1 MCQKISSYYGLFSVP
16 LAERYLQKLDV
27 VLDHWEVHF
36 LRRGY
41 DFLRR
46 GIPEGAISA
55 LNYLE
60 LPPERRATAFA
71 GPMPVTPL
79 TGREAAEIRRGLG
92 HVLGME
98 ENRAVVSTPSAAA
111 STRMLMARFG

>member
-1 MCQKISSYYGLFSVP
+1 MCQGISSYYSLFSAA
-16 LAERYLQKLDV
+16 LAERYLQKLDIA
-27 VLDHWEVHF
+27 LDHWETHF

-55 LNYLE
+55 LNYLD
-60 LPPERRATAFA
+60 LPPERRATAFT

-79 TGREAAEIRRGLG
+79 TGREAEEIRRGLG
-92 HVLGME
+92 HVIAME
-98 ENRAVVSTPSAAA
+98 EKRLVVSVPSTAA
-111 STRMLMARFG
+111 SARMPMARFG

>member
-1 MCQKISSYYGLFSVP
+1 M
-16 LAERYLQKLDV
+16 QKLDL

-60 LPPERRATAFA
+60 LPLERRAAVFT

-79 TGREAAEIRRGLG
+79 TGREAEEIRRGLG
-92 HVLGME
+92 RVIAME
-98 ENRAVVSTPSAAA
+98 GARMVVSVPSAAA
-111 STRMLMARFG
+111 SARLPMARFG

>member
-1 MCQKISSYYGLFSVP
+1 MCGEISSYYDLFLAP

-27 VLDHWEVHF
+27 ALDHWEVHF

-46 GIPEGAISA
+46 DIPEGAISA

-60 LPPERRATAFA
+60 LPADRRAAVFT

-79 TGREAAEIRRGLG
+79 TGREVEEIRRGLG
-92 HVLGME
+92 HVIAME
-98 ENRAVVSTPSAAA
+98 EKRVVVSVPSAAA
-111 STRMLMARFG
+111 SDRMPMALFG

>member
-1 MCQKISSYYGLFSVP
+1 M
-16 LAERYLQKLDV
+16 QKLDV

-60 LPPERRATAFA
+60 LPPDRRAAVFT

-79 TGREAAEIRRGLG
+79 TGCEAEEIRRGLG
-92 HVLGME
+92 HVVAME
-98 ENRAVVSTPSAAA
+98 AKRVVVSAPSAAA
-111 STRMLMARFG
+111 SAQVPMARFG

>member
-1 MCQKISSYYGLFSVP
+1 MCQGISSYYDLFSAL

-27 VLDHWEVHF
+27 ALDHWEVHF

-60 LPPERRATAFA
+60 LPIERRAAVFT

-79 TGREAAEIRRGLG
+79 TGCEAEEIRRGLG
-92 HVLGME
+92 HVIAME
-98 ENRAVVSTPSAAA
+98 AKRVVISAPSA
-111 STRMLMARFG
+111 SSSDRMPMARFG

>member
-1 MCQKISSYYGLFSVP
+1 MCGEISSYYDLFSAP
-16 LAERYLQKLDV
+16 LAERYLRKLDV
-27 VLDHWEVHF
+27 ALDHWEVHF

-55 LNYLE
+55 LNYLD
-60 LPPERRATAFA
+60 LPIERRAAVFT

-79 TGREAAEIRRGLG
+79 TGREAEEIRHGLEY
-92 HVLGME
+92 VIAME
-98 ENRAVVSTPSAAA
+98 ETRMAVSAPPAAA
-111 STRMLMARFG
+111 SVHTPMARFG

>member
-1 MCQKISSYYGLFSVP
+1 MSSYYALFSAV
-16 LAERYLQKLDV
+16 LAERYLQKLDGAM
-27 VLDHWEVHF
+27 DHWEVHF

-60 LPPERRATAFA
+60 LPPDRRAAAFT

-79 TGREAAEIRRGLG
+79 TSREAEEIRRGLG
-92 HVLGME
+92 HVIAMDE
-98 ENRAVVSTPSAAA
+98 RRMVVSVPSVAA
-111 STRMLMARFG
+111 STRMPTARFG

>member
-1 MCQKISSYYGLFSVP
+1 MCQKMSSYYGLFSVA
-16 LAERYLQKLDV
+16 LAERYLQKLDA

-41 DFLRR
+41 DFLHR

-60 LPPERRATAFA
+60 LPPERRATVFA

-79 TGREAAEIRRGLG
+79 TDSETEEIRRGLG
-92 HVLGME
+92 HVIVKE
-98 ENRAVVSTPSAAA
+98 ENRAVVSAPSAAA
-111 STRMLMARFG
+111 SARMLMARVG

>member
-1 MCQKISSYYGLFSVP
+1 MCQEISSYYDLFSAL
-16 LAERYLQKLDV
+16 LAERYLQRLDGAM
-27 VLDHWEVHF
+27 DHWEVHF

-46 GIPEGAISA
+46 GNSEGAISA

-60 LPPERRATAFA
+60 LPSERRAAVFA

-79 TGREAAEIRRGLG
+79 TGREAEEIRRGLG
-92 HVLGME
+92 HVIAME
-98 ENRAVVSTPSAAA
+98 EKRVVVSAPPAAA
-111 STRMLMARFG
+111 SDRMPMARFG

>member
-1 MCQKISSYYGLFSVP
+1 M
-16 LAERYLQKLDV
+16 QKLDA

-60 LPPERRATAFA
+60 LPREHRAVVFA

-79 TGREAAEIRRGLG
+79 TGREAEEIRRGLG
-92 HVLGME
+92 HVIAME
-98 ENRAVVSTPSAAA
+98 ENRVVVPVPPAAA
-111 STRMLMARFG
+111 SARMPMARFG

>member
-1 MCQKISSYYGLFSVP
+1 M
-16 LAERYLQKLDV
+16 QKLDV
-27 VLDHWEVHF
+27 ALDHWEVHF

-60 LPPERRATAFA
+60 LPNERRAVVFT

-79 TGREAAEIRRGLG
+79 TGRETEEIRRGLV
-92 HVLGME
+92 HVIAME
-98 ENRAVVSTPSAAA
+98 ETQVVVSAPPAAA
-111 STRMLMARFG
+111 PDRMPMARFG

>member
-1 MCQKISSYYGLFSVP
+1 MCGEISSYYDLFSAP
-16 LAERYLQKLDV
+16 LAERYLQKLDIA
-27 VLDHWEVHF
+27 LDHWEVHF

-41 DFLRR
+41 DFLQR

-60 LPPERRATAFA
+60 LPTERRAVVFT

-79 TGREAAEIRRGLG
+79 TGREAEEIRRGLG
-92 HVLGME
+92 HVIAREAKRM
-98 ENRAVVSTPSAAA
+98 AISAPPEVA
-111 STRMLMARFG
+111 SDRMPMARVG